1 MSASIESVDAES
13 LRNDINNLVRKT
25 VDETLNAPLDE
36 ETSEL
41 SVPKL
46 RGATFQ
52 AGVAGRVLRYRQD
65 SFAN

>member
-13 LRNDINNLVRKT
+13 LRNDIMKLVRKT
-25 VDETLNAPLDE
+25 VE

-46 RGATFQ
+46 GGAAFQ
-52 AGVAGRVLRYRQD
+52 EGFAGACTSVTSRFFRKLI
-65 SFAN
+65 